1 MSCRVTRSGKKYVTS
16 DSIRRK
22 EKARESQSA
31 LSKTARKRLGL
42 WTSGVEESSL
52 TEESVLEEIFQ
63 LSPVSPVKR
72 CRENVKPSTA
82 LCRGI
87 LSPLKALSL
96 RSPEQK
102 KSSDPVFT
110 IKSSALQNRLNS
122 VLLDRKFDFPIPK
135 LPLKTSAEIKTS
147 PKPQKSSPKRAIS
160 APKTEVTSPNK
171 KKKQDNEENEEN
183 TPPVRSPKKSPKK
196 VPQFGTRVVLRE
208 LQNVPVQKPLSDVI
222 INTPTPVQ
230 ENLEIIST
238 SVKTPRTQK
247 AKKLDKTAVF
257 NSVKNA
263 LHNAAPKRLIG
274 RESELKE
281 IEDFIEDLVETKKSG
296 SLYISGAP
304 GTGKSACLSQALSD
318 PKVTSKLAQ
327 SISINCMSVRTASQI
342 YQQIATEMGANSKE
356 SKSARTALKFIENDL
371 TTRESMILLLLDEM
385 DQLDS
390 RNHEVLYTMFGWSAL
405 PNSKVILIGIANSL
419 DLTDRILPRLQ
430 ARLECKPKLLNF
442 KPYSKDQLA
451 NILQARISKASR
463 GHDDIKVVDAMAVQF
478 CARKI
483 AATSGDARK
492 ALDVCRR
499 AVELVETN
507 SLGNTAESTTKVG
520 IRQISSVMDG
530 VYGNVY
536 SSHGGATEADDAF
549 PLQQKLVV
557 CSLLLLCKKTKSY
570 EAPLGK
576 LRETYTTI
584 CKDRQVSAVSQSE
597 FHSLCDL
604 VEARGLV
611 SLRRHKQPRLA
622 KIKLNVDEKEIE
634 FALKGKALLS
644 SILQRG
650 ISK

>member
-1 MSCRVTRSGKKYVTS
+1 
-16 DSIRRK
+16 
-22 EKARESQSA
+22 
-31 LSKTARKRLGL
+31 
-42 WTSGVEESSL
+42 
-52 TEESVLEEIFQ
+52 
-63 LSPVSPVKR
+63 
-72 CRENVKPSTA
+72 
-82 LCRGI
+82 
-87 LSPLKALSL
+87 
-96 RSPEQK
+96 
-102 KSSDPVFT
+102 
-110 IKSSALQNRLNS
+110 
-122 VLLDRKFDFPIPK
+122 
-135 LPLKTSAEIKTS
+135 
-147 PKPQKSSPKRAIS
+147 SSPKRAIS

-196 VPQFGTRVVLRE
+196 VPQFGTRVVL
-208 LQNVPVQKPLSDVI
+208 L
-222 INTPTPVQ
+222 
-230 ENLEIIST
+230 
-238 SVKTPRTQK
+238 
-247 AKKLDKTAVF
+247 
-257 NSVKNA
+257 KNA

-507 SLGNTAESTTKVG
+507 SLGNTAGEFLTGNTKFLLSESTTKVG

>member
-87 LSPLKALSL
+87 LSPLKALSI

-110 IKSSALQNRLNS
+110 IRSSALQNRLNS
-122 VLLDRKFDFPIPK
+122 VLSDRKFDLPIPK
-135 LPLKTSAEIKTS
+135 LPLKTSTEIK
-147 PKPQKSSPKRAIS
+147 PQPQKSSPKRAIS
-160 APKTEVTSPNK
+160 APKTEITSPNK
-171 KKKQDNEENEEN
+171 KKKQENEEN

-230 ENLEIIST
+230 ENLEIISS

-281 IEDFIEDLVETKKSG
+281 IDDFIEDLVEKKKSG

-327 SISINCMSVRTASQI
+327 FISINCMSVRTASQI

-356 SKSARTALKFIENDL
+356 SKSARTALKFIENNV

-405 PNSKVILIGIANSL
+405 SDSKVILIGIANSL

-451 NILQARISKASR
+451 NILQARISKAYR
-463 GHDDIKVVDAMAVQF
+463 GHEDIKIVDAMAVQF

-507 SLGNTAESTTKVG
+507 SLGNTAETTTKVG

-570 EAPLGK
+570 EAALGK